1 MHKKKKK
8 AAEILDKLIH
18 KKDIISI
25 NEFNNLINKKVVFIF
40 GAGPSLENKI
50 IKNKI
55 DFEKKLKIAANGA
68 TSALLKNNIYP
79 DIIVTDLDGC
89 IKDQIYA
96 NNKGSIVIIH
106 SHADNIEKILLYINF
121 FQGKLMGTTQIN
133 PNFFNNIQNF
143 GGFTDGDRAVFIADY
158 FNAKEINLIGFDF
171 NSKIGKYSF
180 PQNKNLDLKIKKLKW
195 CKYLIEMLMK
205 KNKNIKYF

>member
-1 MHKKKKK
+1 
-8 AAEILDKLIH
+8 
-18 KKDIISI
+18 
-25 NEFNNLINKKVVFIF
+25 
-40 GAGPSLENKI
+40 
-50 IKNKI
+50 
-55 DFEKKLKIAANGA
+55 
-68 TSALLKNNIYP
+68 
-79 DIIVTDLDGC
+79 
-89 IKDQIYA
+89 
-96 NNKGSIVIIH
+96 
-106 SHADNIEKILLYINF
+106 
-121 FQGKLMGTTQIN
+121 MGTTQIN